1 MAGTSEGK
9 GILPLT
15 QRRKGQTP
23 DMMKDAHRVMIYDTT
38 LRDGTQGEGISFS
51 AEDKI
56 LVAEKLDAF
65 GIDYIEGGWPGSNPR
80 DMEFF
85 DLAKRLSFKH
95 AKVTAF
101 GSTRRA
107 NLKASEDAQL
117 ATLLE
122 AETPVVTIFGKT
134 WLLHVTDVLRTTAE
148 ENLAMIE
155 DSVRFLKAAGRE
167 VIYDA
172 EHFFDGYKDNPEYA
186 LKTLQAAASGGADW
200 VVLCDTNG
208 GSQVSWLTD
217 TVKQVVKAMDPVRVG
232 MHCHNDCG
240 LGVALSQA
248 GVEAGAR
255 MVQGTQNGYGERVGN
270 ADLTTIMANLSL
282 KMGFHYQAEEN
293 LPQLCELAHGI
304 DNLANRI
311 PDPKAPYVGR
321 SAFAHK
327 GGVHANAA
335 QKVSHSYEHIE
346 PGRVGNRQR
355 ILLSDM
361 AGGSSVAMK
370 ASELGIKV
378 DPKSPEMR
386 EFIKVLKEREARGY
400 EYENADASFKV
411 LLRQHFHGMEDNF
424 KLVSYRTISEVVRDK
439 HENISEAVVKIR
451 VAEEED
457 LKISVAESTGPV
469 GALDHAMRIAFG
481 AHFPELRSVQLID
494 YKVRILQTG
503 LGTDSVVQVLML
515 SGDGVSTWWTCGAN
529 PNIIEASWQ
538 ALRDSFR
545 FKLMHLEG

>member
-1 MAGTSEGK
+1 
-9 GILPLT
+9 
-15 QRRKGQTP
+15 
-23 DMMKDAHRVMIYDTT
+23 MKEADHVLIYDTT

-56 LVAEKLDAF
+56 LVAKKLDAF

-80 DMEFF
+80 DMVFF
-85 DLAKRLSFKH
+85 ELAKKETFRK
-95 AKVTAF
+95 ARITAF

-107 NLKASEDAQL
+107 NLDAAEDPQL

-134 WLLHVTDVLRTTAE
+134 WLLHVTEVLRTTAK

-172 EHFFDGYKDNPEYA
+172 EHFFDGYKDDPEYA
-186 LKTLQAAASGGADW
+186 IKTLKAAAAGGADW

-208 GSQVSWLTD
+208 GSQVSWLSG
-217 TVKQVVKAMDPVRVG
+217 VVKTVVAEMGSVKVG
-232 MHCHNDCG
+232 IHAHNDCG
-240 LGVALSQA
+240 LGVALSQVA
-248 GVEAGAR
+248 VEAGAR

-282 KMGFHYQAEEN
+282 KLGYSFNADGN
-293 LPQLCELAHGI
+293 LRKLCELAHGI
-304 DNLANRI
+304 DNMANRV

-335 QKVSHSYEHIE
+335 QKVARSYEHIE
-346 PGRVGNRQR
+346 PSRVGNRQR

-370 ASELGIKV
+370 AAELGIQV
-378 DPKSPEMR
+378 EPKSKEMR
-386 EFIKVLKEREARGY
+386 SFIKELKEREAKGY

-411 LLRQHFHGMEDNF
+411 LLAQHFHGMEDNF
-424 KLVSYRTISEVVRDK
+424 NLVSYRTISEVVRDK

-451 VAEEED
+451 VVDEED
-457 LKISVAESTGPV
+457 IKISVAESTGPV
-469 GALDHAMRIAFG
+469 GALDHAMRLAFG

-515 SGDGVSTWWTCGAN
+515 SGDGENTWWTCGAN

-545 FKLMHLEG
+545 YKLMISAE